1 MQQSTNLEA
10 FDNWMSWKD
19 NAYELK
25 IHSKLPLQ
33 HHRKSSPKH
42 LNSMIVTTC
51 RGLGLRPLVD
61 FQVTMYEVRFRTKT
75 FLAMF
80 KMNYNNE

>member
-1 MQQSTNLEA
+1 MQENTNLKA
-10 FDNWMSWKD
+10 FDDWVSWKD

-25 IHSKLPLQ
+25 IYPALS
-33 HHRKSSPKH
+33 RTSPKR
-42 LNSMIVTTC
+42 LNKTITITC
-51 RGLGLRPLVD
+51 LDLGLRPKVD

-80 KMNYNNE
+80 KMNYKDE

>member
-1 MQQSTNLEA
+1 MQQNTNLEA
-10 FDNWMSWKD
+10 FDDWMSWKD
-19 NAYELK
+19 NAYTITLDAK
-25 IHSKLPLQ
+25 GYTSTP
-33 HHRKSSPKH
+33 RH
-42 LNSMIVTTC
+42 LNNMIVTTC
-51 RGLGLRPLVD
+51 VDLGLRPTVD